1 MLNVI
6 CLVGRIVHDPELK
19 QTNSGSE
26 VTTFTVAVERNR
38 AGQDGQRTVDYIDI
52 VAWRKTAE
60 FVCKYFRKGSW
71 IAVNGSLQ
79 TRSFEDK
86 NGNKRK
92 IFEVVAD
99 NVHFAGSKAEA
110 ADSGEAVAPHGSV
123 DSLESRLQ
131 ELNEAEDDSDL
142 PF

>member
-19 QTNSGSE
+19 QTNSGNE

-38 AGQDGQRTVDYIDI
+38 TGQDGQRMVDYIDI

-92 IFEVVAD
+92 VFEVVAD

-110 ADSGEAVAPHGSV
+110 ADSGEAVAPQGSV
-123 DSLESRLQ
+123 DSLGSRLQ

>member
-19 QTNSGSE
+19 RTNSGSE

-38 AGQDGQRTVDYIDI
+38 VGQDGQRMVDYIDV

-71 IAVNGSLQ
+71 IAANGSLQ

-92 IFEVVAD
+92 VFEVIAD
-99 NVHFAGSKAEA
+99 NVHFAGSKGESADSAEA
-110 ADSGEAVAPHGSV
+110 AAPQDNV
-123 DSLESRLQ
+123 DSLVNRLQ
-131 ELNEAEDDSDL
+131 ELSETEDDSDL

>member
-38 AGQDGQRTVDYIDI
+38 TGQDGQRMVDYIDI

-60 FVCKYFRKGSW
+60 FVCKYFHKGSW

-92 IFEVVAD
+92 VFEVVAD

-110 ADSGEAVAPHGSV
+110 ADSAEAIAPQGNV
-123 DSLESRLQ
+123 DSLVNRLQ
-131 ELNEAEDDSDL
+131 ELNEAEDDSDI